1 MDTTAGRYNRIY
13 SETKR
18 TGETAVPLCTTR
30 DFDILIQFQAQPQ
43 RFPNPVVLPRLEQ
56 LGNRKETPQIKQQAG
71 RIYGFSCFLFH
82 PYKPLGTL
90 RSSQVSG
97 FESWTDGPASCC
109 YCSLP
114 RESDVQQWHLL
125 LGLSKMLSFHFQF
138 SLQCLR
144 LTHRCLYQPDFGD
157 KAFAFSTSLLLS
169 NAEPLSHPS
178 CV

>member
-1 MDTTAGRYNRIY
+1 MGTTAGRYNRIY

-43 RFPNPVVLPRLEQ
+43 RFPKPVVLPRLEQ
-56 LGNRKETPQIKQQAG
+56 LGNRKETPLVFFS
-71 RIYGFSCFLFH
+71 FSCFLFH
-82 PYKPLGTL
+82 PYKPLGIL

-109 YCSLP
+109 CCSLP
-114 RESDVQQWHLL
+114 RESGVQQWHLL

-144 LTHRCLYQPDFGD
+144 LTHRCLYQPEG
-157 KAFAFSTSLLLS
+157 TL
-169 NAEPLSHPS
+169 NT
-178 CV
+178 